1 MVTLGENIKM
11 LVTQGPEYLDLDEM
25 LTYFSVKG
33 F

>member
-11 LVTQGPEYLDLDEM
+11 LTQGPEYMDLDEM
-25 LTYFSVKG
+25 LTYFSVRG